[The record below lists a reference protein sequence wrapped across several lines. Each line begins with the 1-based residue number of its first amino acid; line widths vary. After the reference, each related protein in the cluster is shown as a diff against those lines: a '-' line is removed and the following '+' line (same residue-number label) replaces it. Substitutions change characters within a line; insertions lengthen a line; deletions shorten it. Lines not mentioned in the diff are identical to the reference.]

1 MKNDFFPENLEPHD
15 FYVLLEMAARRVQFP
30 QAPQDAPPNADRG
43 DRQDAQQQADG
54 QNVPRGDG
62 NAQRVGQA
70 DGQNLPAPNVQA
82 PPAQQPG
89 PVQNADAQGG
99 ELEVNIVFIC
109 FCLHL
114 RGFNIPDLRVPVVRV
129 YCVLNC
135 GRGSA
140 EVFVG

>member
-1 MKNDFFPENLEPHD
+1 
-15 FYVLLEMAARRVQFP
+15 MAERDVQFP
-30 QAPQDAPPNADRG
+30 QAPQDAPPNAG
-43 DRQDAQQQADG
+43 PGGRQDAQQQADG

-89 PVQNADAQGG
+89 PVQNAGAQGG

-109 FCLHL
+109 FLFVFK
-114 RGFNIPDLRVPVVRV
+114 RFFNVPDFRVPVVGV
-129 YCVLNC
+129 
-135 GRGSA
+135 
-140 EVFVG
+140 

>member
-30 QAPQDAPPNADRG
+30 QAPQDAPLNADRG

-54 QNVPRGDG
+54 QDVPRGDG

-70 DGQNLPAPNVQA
+70 DRQNLPVPNVQA

-89 PVQNADAQGG
+89 PV
-99 ELEVNIVFIC
+99 
-109 FCLHL
+109 
-114 RGFNIPDLRVPVVRV
+114 
-129 YCVLNC
+129 
-135 GRGSA
+135 
-140 EVFVG
+140 

>member
-1 MKNDFFPENLEPHD
+1 
-15 FYVLLEMAARRVQFP
+15 MAARRVQFP

-54 QNVPRGDG
+54 QDVPRGDG

-99 ELEVNIVFIC
+99 ELELNIVFIC

-114 RGFNIPDLRVPVVRV
+114 RGFAGARCQGLLCPELWARFRRGFCGMKALSQICELLVIKFIVP
-129 YCVLNC
+129 
-135 GRGSA
+135 
-140 EVFVG
+140 